1 MPTESYTQFLHE
13 RLKDPE
19 YAEYLTA
26 SLEESPEF
34 FFLALTDVA
43 EAHNDTI
50 PLSNESNLSKESLDK
65 ILSENGDPRLYGIEA
80 LLEALGF
87 RLSVTANPKSPK
99 RIRLTDARAA
109 DMRSIKYDATHSKR
123 FCKNHINTRN
133 DH

>member
-19 YAEYLTA
+19 YAAEYLTA

-50 PLSNESNLSKESLDK
+50 PLSNESNLSKESLEK

-80 LLEALGF
+80 LLGALGF
-87 RLSVTANPKSPK
+87 RLSVTAKEPKV
-99 RIRLTDARAA
+99 A
-109 DMRSIKYDATHSKR
+109 
-123 FCKNHINTRN
+123 
-133 DH
+133 